1 MAQLNPKISSNA
13 GENALASN
21 KWLFLLLALTVTATA
36 WTALHDDSENANAEI
51 ELQQISTKKQSILKP
66 AASIS
71 IADQDSTVD
80 QTSAPEE
87 TASINK
93 PSNQASNQAT
103 LIPWQQ
109 LKREPTKTAAYDLFK
124 VHSWL
129 VVPPVKKVKPLPPPP
144 PTAPPVPFTYTGK
157 LDNTPTGTQIFL
169 MANNRLYTATKGAKI
184 NPQWRFDSE
193 EGELLR
199 FTYLPFNLQQT
210 LSKFAKP
217 AVEQPVAVIPETTA
231 VIN

>member
-1 MAQLNPKISSNA
+1 MIPIAGAKAQTSS
-13 GENALASN
+13 
-21 KWLFLLLALTVTATA
+21 KWLIALLLVTVIATA
-36 WTALHDDSENANAEI
+36 WTALHEGSDKANTEI
-51 ELQQISTKKQSILKP
+51 ELHRSSNSKPSTLKP
-66 AASIS
+66 STPIS
-71 IADQDSTVD
+71 KINQVLALEQTVPID
-80 QTSAPEE
+80 KVV
-87 TASINK
+87 NK
-93 PSNQASNQAT
+93 DA

-109 LKREPTKTAAYDLFK
+109 LKREPTKIAAYDLFK

-169 MANNRLYTATKGAKI
+169 MANNKLYTVVKGQKI
-184 NPQWRFDSE
+184 DGQWRFDNE

-199 FTYLPFNLQQT
+199 LTYLPLSLQQT

-217 AVEQPVAVIPETTA
+217 AVAQADATA
-231 VIN
+231 EIN

>member
-1 MAQLNPKISSNA
+1 MAKLNPKMGFNT

-21 KWLFLLLALTVTATA
+21 KWLFALLTLTVTATA
-36 WTALHDDSENANAEI
+36 WTALHDESDKANVEI
-51 ELQQISTKKQSILKP
+51 ELQQISTKKQSISKP
-66 AASIS
+66 TSPIS
-71 IADQDSTVD
+71 TADQDSKVD
-80 QTSAPEE
+80 HILAP
-87 TASINK
+87 
-93 PSNQASNQAT
+93 NQAATVISSSSQAA

-109 LKREPTKTAAYDLFK
+109 LKREPIKTAAYDLFK

-144 PTAPPVPFTYTGK
+144 PTAPPVPFTYMGK
-157 LDNTPTGTQIFL
+157 LDSTPTGTQIFL
-169 MANNRLYTATKGAKI
+169 MANNLLYTTTKGAKI
-184 NPQWRFDSE
+184 NQQWRFDSE

-199 FTYLPFNLQQT
+199 FTYLPLSLQQT

-217 AVEQPVAVIPETTA
+217 SIEQPVAVIPETTA

>member
-1 MAQLNPKISSNA
+1 MAKINLNLNQNSAVNA
-13 GENALASN
+13 KASN
-21 KWLFLLLALTVTATA
+21 KWLMALLLLTVMATA
-36 WTALHDDSENANAEI
+36 WTALHEGSDKANTEI
-51 ELQQISTKKQSILKP
+51 ELQRSSNSKPSPLKP
-66 AASIS
+66 SSPIS
-71 IADQDSTVD
+71 KINQVLALEQIAPIDKLG
-80 QTSAPEE
+80 
-87 TASINK
+87 NK
-93 PSNQASNQAT
+93 DG

-184 NPQWRFDSE
+184 NPLWRFDSE